1 MSAAGCHLSAMC
13 PIGTRSCASL
23 PSASGRWWQA
33 TQPRLAKSAPPCGA
47 SLRSTAPAL
56 GVAPC
61 VSMAARSAAFWL
73 ASAPVKTLGISE
85 CGRMECGSRI
95 QSTRK
100 SFLNFVPSSESSGAI
115 WPCSGMPVPLAGRS
129 AVSLWQAAQFI
140 CAKRSRPSRRCVA
153 TLSSLSVGCVRSV
166 GGTGSSG
173 KSFEAQLRRTKVSPL
188 SALAISATMRLAPLF
203 SCTVLMPGPSSSGWP
218 LRLNLNLPE
227 DSALSLNVPRKGDWR
242 SPSHF
247 AVNGPAG
254 KNGVGA

>member
-33 TQPRLAKSAPPCGA
+33 MQPRLAKSSPPCGA

-61 VSMAARSAAFWL
+61 VSMAARSAAFC
-73 ASAPVKTLGISE
+73 SAPAPAKTLGISE
-85 CGRMECGSRI
+85 CGRMECGSWI
-95 QSTRK
+95 QSARK
-100 SFLNFVPSSESSGAI
+100 GALNFVPSSESSGAI

-129 AVSLWQAAQFI
+129 AGSAWQAAQFI
-140 CAKRSRPSRRCVA
+140 CAKSRRPSRRCVA
-153 TLSSLSVGCVRSV
+153 TSRSLSAGCVRSV

-173 KSFEAQLRRTKVSPL
+173 KSFEAQLSRTKVSPL

-203 SCTVLMPGPSSSGWP
+203 SCTVLMPGPSRSGWP
-218 LRLNLNLPE
+218 LRLSLNLPE
-227 DSALSLNVPRKGDWR
+227 DSALSLNVPRRGDWR

-247 AVNGPAG
+247 AVNGPAAR
-254 KNGVGA
+254 KGVGA